1 MSGLLVA
8 GTTSDAGKSVVTT
21 GLCRAFARRG
31 VKVAPYKAQNMSNN
45 SMVCAGPDG
54 TTAEIGRAQWVQ
66 ALAARV
72 TPEPAMNPVLLKP
85 GSDRRSHVV
94 LMGHPAGEVSSH
106 DWEAGR
112 RHLATAAHAAYD
124 DLASRFDVIVA
135 EGAGSPAE
143 INLRAGDYVNMGLA
157 RHAGLPTIVVGDI
170 DRGGVF
176 AAMYGT
182 LALLEPEDQALI
194 SGFVINKF
202 RGDAGLLAPGLESLE
217 SLTDRRV
224 FGVLPWEPSLWLDS
238 EDALD
243 LEGRRSA
250 AGATRKVAVVRL
262 PRISNFTD
270 VDALGLEPDLDVVF
284 ASSPADIADADLVV
298 LPGTRSTISDLAW
311 LRSRGLDAA
320 LIEHVRRGRP
330 LLGIC
335 GGFQMLG
342 GVIADPDGV
351 EGSVAEVDGLGL
363 LDVRTDFAPAKN
375 LRLPTGSAL
384 GVEASGYEIH
394 HGRITRGDGVTEF
407 LGGARS
413 GQVFGT
419 MWHGSLEGD
428 ALRGAFLA
436 ATLDREPSAVS
447 FPAARERRL
456 DLIGDLVE
464 EHLDVD
470 ALLDLAVSPV
480 GRADAPVGRADAPV
494 GRADVVRD
502 ERRRV
507 ETNTVPSRSTED
519 CVGLDTP
526 PPSGSGGSTS
536 GGIR

>member
-45 SMVCAGPDG
+45 SMVVSTSSTSGDWVSTSSTTGGGSAPDG
-54 TTAEIGRAQWVQ
+54 TMAEIGRAQWVQ

-94 LMGHPAGEVSSH
+94 LMGQPAGEVSSH

-124 DLASRFDVIVA
+124 DLSARFDVIVA

-157 RHAGLPTIVVGDI
+157 QHAGLPTVVVGDI

-182 LALLEPEDQALI
+182 LALLDAADQALI

-202 RGDAGLLAPGLESLE
+202 RGDVGLLAPGLSSLE
-217 SLTDRRV
+217 KLTERPV

-243 LEGRRSA
+243 LEGRRAA

-284 ASSPADIADADLVV
+284 ASSPADVADADLVV

-311 LRSRGLDAA
+311 LRSRGLDVA
-320 LIEHVRRGRP
+320 ITEHVRRGRP

-342 GVIADPDGV
+342 RVIADPDRV
-351 EGSVAEVDGLGL
+351 EGKVAEVEGLGL
-363 LDVRTDFAPAKN
+363 LDVRTDFSPAKN

-394 HGRITRGDGVTEF
+394 HGRITRGDGVEEF

-428 ALRGAFLA
+428 ALRGAFLE
-436 ATLDREPSAVS
+436 ATLGREPSDVS
-447 FPAARERRL
+447 FPAARERRM

-470 ALLDLAVSPV
+470 ALLDLALT
-480 GRADAPVGRADAPV
+480 GRH
-494 GRADVVRD
+494 DVVRN

-507 ETNTVPSRSTED
+507 ET
-519 CVGLDTP
+519 
-526 PPSGSGGSTS
+526 SGESGSTS
-536 GGIR
+536 AGSAR